1 MTLTLYKVICPVKKV
16 NMENE
21 EEDNKKSKKNVHS
34 EYKKFIPASW
44 VKYIQEEIKKRLLLG
59 DNDLINENNDEQS
72 NSSIKIISRK
82 LIHKNELFRI
92 KVHNNILI
100 SLLKNNLKI
109 TLKLQMTISN
119 SIIIRNNYWIPNH

>member
-1 MTLTLYKVICPVKKV
+1 
-16 NMENE
+16 MENE
-21 EEDNKKSKKNVHS
+21 EEDNKKSKKRCDHS

-44 VKYIQEEIKKRLLLG
+44 VKYVQDEIKKRLLLG
-59 DNDLINENNDEQS
+59 DNNLINENNDEQS
-72 NSSIKIISRK
+72 NSSIKIISLK

-119 SIIIRNNYWIPNH
+119 SIIIRKNYWIPNH